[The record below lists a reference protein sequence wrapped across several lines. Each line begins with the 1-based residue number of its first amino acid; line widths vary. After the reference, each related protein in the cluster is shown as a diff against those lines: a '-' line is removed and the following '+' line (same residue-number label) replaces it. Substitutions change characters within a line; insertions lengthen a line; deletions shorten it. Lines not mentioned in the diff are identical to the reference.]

1 VTPERPAGV
10 TVVASA
16 FLLAAAY
23 LCTVGLTMLVRPELV
38 PLGTGRELLG
48 GFAFAGPQIFLFT
61 AALCAAVAFG
71 LWRLHRWARWA
82 AILLA
87 VIGVVL
93 LVPGISGAVVFFRL
107 GKLAWGGV
115 GVMLRTMIVWYLFQ
129 EPVGDAF
136 AAR

>member
-1 VTPERPAGV
+1 
-10 TVVASA
+10 
-16 FLLAAAY
+16 LI
-23 LCTVGLTMLVRPELV
+23 
-38 PLGTGRELLG
+38 G
-48 GFAFAGPQIFLFT
+48 GFALAGPQIFLFT
-61 AALCAAVAFG
+61 AALGAAVAFG

-93 LVPGISGAVVFFRL
+93 LVPSISGAVVFFRF

-115 GVMLRTMIVWYLFQ
+115 GVMLRTMIVWYLLQ
-129 EPVGDAF
+129 EPVRDAF

>member
-1 VTPERPAGV
+1 MTPERPAGV
-10 TVVASA
+10 TVLAGV

-23 LCTVGLTMLVRPELV
+23 LFTVGLTMLVRPELV
-38 PLGTGRELLG
+38 ALGTGRELIG
-48 GFAFAGPQIFLFT
+48 GFALAGPQIFLFT
-61 AALCAAVAFG
+61 AALGAAVAFG

-93 LVPGISGAVVFFRL
+93 LVPSISGAVVFFRF

-115 GVMLRTMIVWYLFQ
+115 GVMLRTMIVWYLLQ
-129 EPVGDAF
+129 EPVRDAF